1 MSRLLGGIMFSVGV
15 IGLLAATYLAI
26 ALRNYATYTNQ
37 DSLVWPY
44 FGVFLVISLVL
55 CEAGRN
61 SLKAISIK
69 LLIVELLVLSAC
81 IVWFL
86 VF

>member
-1 MSRLLGGIMFSVGV
+1 MFSAGV
-15 IGLLAATYLAI
+15 VGLLAATYLAI
-26 ALRNYATYTNQ
+26 ALRNYANYTNQ

-44 FGVFLVISLVL
+44 FGIFLVISLLL
-55 CEAGRN
+55 CEAGRS
-61 SLKAISIK
+61 SLKAISRK
-69 LLIVELLVLSAC
+69 LILVELLTLSAC